1 MLKKAIVSIVVV
13 VAIIGIAFA
22 AYSNTNTSKIVN
34 NTTTNTSNNS
44 SSPVTP
50 VKTVTNTSNDKT
62 TTNVQTNISPA
73 QAQNIA
79 DSYIL
84 VSNATA
90 GTPDL
95 VNQSGTLVYIVP
107 VVSSGLN
114 VGEIDID
121 AQTGKNLGGAGGAP

>member
-22 AYSNTNTSKIVN
+22 AYGNTNTKTTNNPTN
-34 NTTTNTSNNS
+34 NTTSSVTQTNTNTNNS
-44 SSPVTP
+44 
-50 VKTVTNTSNDKT
+50 NTTSTAKT
-62 TTNVQTNISPA
+62 TTKTKISPTEA
-73 QAQNIA
+73 QKIA
-79 DSYIL
+79 SKYIE

-90 GTPDL
+90 GTPKL

-107 VVSSGLN
+107 VVSSGTN

>member
-1 MLKKAIVSIVVV
+1 MLKKAIISIVVV
-13 VAIIGIAFA
+13 LAIIGIAFA
-22 AYSNTNTSKIVN
+22 AYSNVNNNKTIN
-34 NTTTNTSNNS
+34 NTTNNTTNNS

-50 VKTVTNTSNDKT
+50 VKTVTNTSNNGN
-62 TTNVQTNISPA
+62 TNNVETNITPA

-90 GTPDL
+90 GTPKL

-107 VVSSGLN
+107 VVIKGSN

-121 AQTGKNLGGAGGAP
+121 AQTGKNLGGAGGA

>member
-107 VVSSGLN
+107 VVSSGSN